1 MVKNSFNVEKL
12 ISVFL
17 MIIEASGT
25 LCFYIKKESY
35 MVGMDFRIQ
44 NALLVRNDEKKTL
57 HIKSIYHMCLVPHV
71 IP

>member
-12 ISVFL
+12 ISDFL

-25 LCFYIKKESY
+25 LCFNIKKESY

-44 NALLVRNDEKKTL
+44 NALFVRNDEKKPYIL
-57 HIKSIYHMCLVPHV
+57 KAYIICA
-71 IP
+71 